1 MRYPIV
7 IERGSDTQAFGVVVP
22 DLPGCFSAGDTF
34 NEAIDNAQEA
44 MTLWIE
50 DALDN
55 CNAVPS
61 PSDLDALR
69 AAGQWSGPEWIWGF
83 VDVDP
88 ALLDEKFERVNITL
102 PRRVIARLDRV
113 AKEAGESRSSMIAK
127 LALSA

>member
-1 MRYPIV
+1 M
-7 IERGSDTQAFGVVVP
+7 IERASDTQAFGVIVP

-44 MTLWIE
+44 MALWIE

-55 CNAVPS
+55 CNTVPA
-61 PSDLDALR
+61 PSDLDTLR
-69 AAGQWSGPEWIWGF
+69 ATGQWSGSEWIWGF
-83 VDVDP
+83 VDIDP